1 MTDQLTTTS
10 PLVSEFRHKIRT
22 YEINQHK
29 QATVATL
36 INQMNEAA
44 LENVIDLKVS
54 VWDLEPYHISWVL
67 MRKYTHIN
75 RLPTLGETIK
85 IVTYPAGFER
95 VFTFRDYKIFSES
108 DELLAES
115 SSTWLLMDTQTR
127 EMAKIPPFILDFQAK
142 MPPREFCLA
151 RPAFRLPKLQQV
163 DNEVLYTVRWHQLDF
178 NQHLNNLF
186 YVQWMME
193 ALPDNVLLD
202 YEMTHFEI
210 QYRMEARWKDLVV
223 SQIQQLDKITYLH
236 KLIRKSDGK
245 ELAMA
250 KTSWQ
255 TRG

>member
-10 PLVSEFRHKIRT
+10 PLISEFHHKIRT
-22 YEINQHK
+22 NEINQYK

-54 VWDLEPYHISWVL
+54 VWDLEPHHISWVL
-67 MRKYTHIN
+67 MRKYTHIH
-75 RLPTLGETIK
+75 RLPILGETIK
-85 IVTYPAGFER
+85 IITYPAGFER
-95 VFTFRDYKIFSES
+95 VFTYRDYKIYSET

-127 EMAKIPPFILDFQAK
+127 EMAKIPPFILDFQQK
-142 MPPREFCLA
+142 MPAKEFCLS
-151 RPAFRLPKLQQV
+151 RPTFRLPKLNQI
-163 DNEVLYTVRWHQLDF
+163 DNEVHYTVGWHQIDF

-186 YVQWMME
+186 YVQWMLE
-193 ALPDNVLLD
+193 ALPDATLTQ
-202 YEMTHFEI
+202 YEMTNFEI
-210 QYRMEARWKDLVV
+210 QYRTEARWKEAV
-223 SQIQQLDKITYLH
+223 SSQVQQLDQTTFLH

-250 KTSWQ
+250 KTSWKK
-255 TRG
+255 R